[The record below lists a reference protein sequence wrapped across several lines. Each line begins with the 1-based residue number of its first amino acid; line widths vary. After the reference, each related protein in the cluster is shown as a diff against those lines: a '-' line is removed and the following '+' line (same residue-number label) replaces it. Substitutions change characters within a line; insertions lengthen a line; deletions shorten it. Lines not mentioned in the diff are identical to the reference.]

1 MLPIVTVLA
10 VLVAQGEAG
19 LSLGAPRPGTI
30 VTIVT
35 NNTETVPDTHQAGR
49 KASEILPRLG
59 TAQHS
64 MHSNH
69 SEELGSLQ
77 DKHDSATERSAS
89 TVYNFQSTT
98 MQEQRSFGD
107 LLNLARIKYLGRD
120 LRRPT
125 AHRQIEKI
133 KPKEIAERN
142 QRRHGLLHK
151 IGQGRSRQ
159 GRVTLGSSGSEDQRI
174 VSPVTTHI
182 PPLALQVEQIKIDS
196 RKLNRTGVEHSSTI
210 VPDTGVTNSVPII
223 SDTSVLDPST
233 HESDS
238 MALTEITKVSDSSSS
253 PSLGTSKHVDKPP
266 EDTIARN
273 RVTKT
278 LDISPL
284 MGKDH
289 PELLMV
295 VVNHSKEVEF
305 ELETVDDTSNTTT
318 EQVASRTMQ
327 MNNIHSKE
335 STKSILEPKG
345 INQPNKLKNNSDFQ
359 YQHVSPGQY
368 QEVHP
373 GQYHE
378 VHPGQ
383 YQETNP
389 GQYYEVHPGQD
400 HEVHPGQVQLD
411 VEFNPEDETKTYNVH
426 KKTGEYIIGEVGKID
441 VNNGQTLEGVR
452 YTAVDGMVDQA
463 RIAEILQH
471 FFGTKTT

>member
-1 MLPIVTVLA
+1 VPIVTVLA
-10 VLVAQGEAG
+10 VLVAQG

-35 NNTETVPDTHQAGR
+35 NNTETVPDILAGR

-64 MHSNH
+64 MHSKD
-69 SEELGSLQ
+69 SEEL
-77 DKHDSATERSAS
+77 HDSATERSAS

-133 KPKEIAERN
+133 KPKEIGERN
-142 QRRHGLLHK
+142 KRKHGLLHK

-159 GRVTLGSSGSEDQRI
+159 GRVTLGSEDQRI
-174 VSPVTTHI
+174 VSPFTTNI
-182 PPLALQVEQIKIDS
+182 PPTALQVEQIRIDS
-196 RKLNRTGVEHSSTI
+196 NLNPRKLNRTGVEHSSTI
-210 VPDTGVTNSVPII
+210 VPDTGVTNS
-223 SDTSVLDPST
+223 DTSVLDPST

-238 MALTEITKVSDSSSS
+238 LALTKITKVSDSSSS

-295 VVNHSKEVEF
+295 VVNHSNHPKEVEF
-305 ELETVDDTSNTTT
+305 ELETVDDTSNTAL

-327 MNNIHSKE
+327 MNNKHSKE